1 MENNQ
6 NSNESN
12 DNIFKSADSSV
23 SNGFQKVDSSD
34 KKTKSTNSYY
44 SGKSK
49 SGFAKNIV
57 LPFVT
62 GALGATLALGICV
75 KVPSIN
81 EKIFTSENFK
91 SGNTTSIIKTSNG
104 SVSSTVNLS
113 EYSNTAISVANK
125 VLPSVVSIEIEYSV
139 SSPSFYGYGFG
150 SGSGRDSN
158 TSTATASGSGVIITS
173 DGYILTNNHVVNE
186 ESSSSY
192 YQVSTANKISVHLYN
207 DDKAYEATIVGT
219 DDVTDLAILK
229 IDAKDLTAAEL
240 GDSSKVTVGEFAM
253 AVGNPLEMDNTVTA
267 GIISALNR
275 EITDSDNT
283 SYKLIQ
289 TDAAINA
296 GNSGGALV
304 NADGKV
310 IGINTLK
317 LSGDAVEGI
326 GFAIPINDTLEIID
340 QLITYNKVK
349 RPYLGISG
357 SDVSEESSKYYEIPQ
372 GILVNSVEEKGP
384 ADVAGMKKGDI
395 ITKIDDKIVTSMT
408 ELTKE
413 KNNHKIGDTVSITVY
428 RNGKNKKLT
437 LKLGENPD

>member
-6 NSNESN
+6 NNNEVS
-12 DNIFKSADSSV
+12 DNIFKSADSSKN
-23 SNGFQKVDSSD
+23 SGFEKVNNSD
-34 KKTKSTNSYY
+34 KKSKSTNSFY
-44 SGKSK
+44 SGKPK
-49 SGFAKNIV
+49 YNIAKNIV
-57 LPFVT
+57 LPFIT

-81 EKIFTSENFK
+81 EKIFTSGNSK
-91 SGNTTSIIKTSNG
+91 SGNTPSIIKTSG
-104 SVSSTVNLS
+104 GGVSSSVNLS
-113 EYSNTAISVANK
+113 DYSNTAVSVANK
-125 VLPSVVSIEIEYSV
+125 VLPSVVSIEIEYTV
-139 SSPSFYGYGFG
+139 TSPSFYGYSFG
-150 SGSGRDSN
+150 NDRNSN

-186 ESSSSY
+186 DSASSY

-207 DDKAYEATIVGT
+207 SDKSYDATIVGT
-219 DDVTDLAILK
+219 DDITDLAILK

-240 GDSSKVTVGEFAM
+240 GDSSKVSVGEFAM
-253 AVGNPLEMDNTVTA
+253 AIGSPLEMDNSVTA

-275 EITDSDNT
+275 EITDSENT
-283 SYKLIQ
+283 NYNLIQ

-317 LSGDAVEGI
+317 LSGEAVEGL
-326 GFAIPINDTLEIID
+326 GFAIPINDTLDIID

-349 RPYLGISG
+349 RPYLGIQG
-357 SDVSEESSKYYEIPQ
+357 RDISEEHSKYYNIPK
-372 GILVNSVEEKGP
+372 GVYVHSVEEKGP
-384 ADVAGMKKGDI
+384 ADIAGLKVGDI
-395 ITKIDDKIVTSMT
+395 ITKLDDKSITNMT

-413 KNNHKIGDTVSITVY
+413 KNNHKIGDTVTITVS
-428 RNGKNKKLT
+428 RNGKDKKLK
-437 LKLGENPD
+437 LKLAEDPN